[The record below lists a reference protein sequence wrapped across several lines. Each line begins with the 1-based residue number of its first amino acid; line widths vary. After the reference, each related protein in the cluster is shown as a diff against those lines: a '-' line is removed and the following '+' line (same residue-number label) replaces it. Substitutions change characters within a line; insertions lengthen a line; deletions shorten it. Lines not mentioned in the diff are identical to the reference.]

1 MADLRATCG
10 RALFARR
17 RWGGRGDAAATGRRG
32 IDDVEFPRPG
42 GRFRRGGSNLLGRQ
56 HEAVD
61 LRVWNVVEGVAEL
74 LVVVQD
80 LAVDALL
87 ARRLRRRQKRR
98 RGRGLV
104 ARGLVLGLLHFER
117 LFNFVVEL
125 VALLL
130 ELDRALARAMR
141 PDRRR
146 GRDGDDAR
154 GVDQGRGLRRE
165 LAVRRERQG
174 RPRARAPPELE
185 RLEAL
190 LPPPLV
196 LALELR
202 ALERRRVL
210 LGFEEIRLARPE
222 VGERQLR
229 RGPARGPNV
238 AESSA
243 GPGPPNVAETRTV
256 GSGPR
261 KR

>member
-1 MADLRATCG
+1 
-10 RALFARR
+10 
-17 RWGGRGDAAATGRRG
+17 
-32 IDDVEFPRPG
+32 
-42 GRFRRGGSNLLGRQ
+42 
-56 HEAVD
+56 
-61 LRVWNVVEGVAEL
+61 
-74 LVVVQD
+74 
-80 LAVDALL
+80 
-87 ARRLRRRQKRR
+87 
-98 RGRGLV
+98 
-104 ARGLVLGLLHFER
+104 
-117 LFNFVVEL
+117 
-125 VALLL
+125 
-130 ELDRALARAMR
+130 MR

-229 RGPARGPNV
+229 RGRALEIREALRDGHAADPQRPDDVLLRPVEAVRARRHQQRGRANPRRPPARLDPVALHALHDLESRLRDGVRLV
-238 AESSA
+238 AELELVREAVDVQRRVYERQFEVQQPSKLEERRA
-243 GPGPPNVAETRTV
+243 QRVDVRLEHVGEVDQQMRRLLAAAHDVQTRADDVERLAALREITLRGHTKKTMRAV
-256 GSGPR
+256 HVVRAQS
-261 KR
+261 